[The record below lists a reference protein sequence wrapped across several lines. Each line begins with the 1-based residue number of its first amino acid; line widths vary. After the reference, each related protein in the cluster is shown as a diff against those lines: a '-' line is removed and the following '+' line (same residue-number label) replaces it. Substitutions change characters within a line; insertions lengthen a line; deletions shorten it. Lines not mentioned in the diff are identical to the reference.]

1 MTNPI
6 ADNLLD
12 QARQHLAKSD
22 FENAVKSARAVL
34 ALDSENS
41 DASDILKAS
50 EAAIGADSSN
60 DESVTKTKLQLVAA
74 RVQAAL
80 NAKNLDQAERLIQE
94 YLKEYPDVP
103 DAIQIHRDVLAAKQQ
118 RAASDRDRKRY
129 QAQLNDEQVR
139 RQYQNR
145 PDPDEAGCLNYGLSF
160 MFAGILGLIIQYIL
174 RTQGWTAVKINAAL
188 LVMLVLFI
196 LFFY

>member
-22 FENAVKSARAVL
+22 FENAAKSARAVL

-60 DESVTKTKLQLVAA
+60 DESVTKNNLKLVAVK
-74 RVQAAL
+74 VQGAL

-103 DAIQIHRDVLAAKQQ
+103 DANQILEDVLTAKRQKAA
-118 RAASDRDRKRY
+118 DDRKRY
-129 QAQLNDEQVR
+129 QTQLNDAQVR
-139 RQYQNR
+139 RQYQNSSSG
-145 PDPDEAGCLNYGLSF
+145 DDEAGCLNYVLSC
-160 MFAGILGLIIQYIL
+160 MLGGILGLVIQYIL
-174 RTQGWTAVKINAAL
+174 RRQGWTAVKINAAL
-188 LVMLVLFI
+188 FLMGLFI
-196 LFFY
+196 LFILFM

>member
-1 MTNPI
+1 MANPI
-6 ADNLLD
+6 ADSLLD

-22 FENAVKSARAVL
+22 FENAAKSARAVL

-60 DESVTKTKLQLVAA
+60 DESVTKTNLRLVAV

-80 NAKNLDQAERLIQE
+80 NAKSLVQAERLIQE

-103 DAIQIHRDVLAAKQQ
+103 DAIQILEDVLTAKRQ
-118 RAASDRDRKRY
+118 AASDRERWRKEE
-129 QAQLNDEQVR
+129 QLR
-139 RQYQNR
+139 TSRKQYQNSSSR
-145 PDPDEAGCLNYGLSF
+145 DSSKSKNKHPPWLCF
-160 MFAGILGLIIQYIL
+160 MALFMGLIA
-174 RTQGWTAVKINAAL
+174 GWCGY
-188 LVMLVLFI
+188 MG
-196 LFFY
+196 Y